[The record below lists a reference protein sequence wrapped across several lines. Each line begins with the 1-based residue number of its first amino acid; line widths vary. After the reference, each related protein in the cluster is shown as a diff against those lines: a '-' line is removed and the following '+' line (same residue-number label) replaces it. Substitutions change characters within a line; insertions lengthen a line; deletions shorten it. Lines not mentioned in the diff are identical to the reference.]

1 MLEVNVGELRKHL
14 PEYLNRAESG
24 EEILVTRRGRVVVRL
39 SCATDARA
47 AAKES
52 LAALRT
58 RARVGDVVTPIDVGW
73 SAAH

>member
-1 MLEVNVGELRKHL
+1 MLEINVSELRKHL
-14 PEYLNRAESG
+14 PAYLDRAESG

-39 SCATDARA
+39 SAALDARA

-58 RARVGDVVTPIDVGW
+58 RARVGDVVTPIDVTW
-73 SAAH
+73 TAAE